1 MSRFNNV
8 VVGKFVGISLFVLRI
23 CFGDRIF
30 RKKPNY
36 QKSLSTFAG
45 NQTV

>member
-8 VVGKFVGISLFVLRI
+8 VVEKLVGFSLYVLKM

-30 RKKPNY
+30 RKKSNY